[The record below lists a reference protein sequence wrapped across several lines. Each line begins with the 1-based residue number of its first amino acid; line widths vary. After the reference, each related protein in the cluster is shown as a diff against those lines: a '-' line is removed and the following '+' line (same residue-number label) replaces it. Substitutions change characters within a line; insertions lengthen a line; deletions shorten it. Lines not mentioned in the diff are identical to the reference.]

1 PGHCSCGIA
10 IVCVQASV
18 QWTHLKSLFPAIL
31 NLASNAMISTNATC
45 GENGPE
51 MFCKLVE
58 HVPGRPI
65 RNPQCRICDLNSTNP
80 RERHSIMYAI
90 DGTNNWWQ
98 SPSIQNGRQ
107 YHLVTITLDLR
118 QVFQVAYIIIKAAN
132 SPRPGNWILEHSS
145 DGVEFK
151 PWQYYATSDAEC
163 LTRYN
168 IVPRIGPPTYKRD
181 DEVICTSYYSR
192 LMPLEHGEIHTSL
205 INGRPSADDPS
216 QTLLDFTS
224 ARYIRLQLQRIR
236 TLNADLMTLSYRD
249 PKEVDPIVTRRY
261 YYSLKD
267 ISVGGM
273 CICYGHARSC
283 PWDETRMQLKCQ
295 CEHNTCGE
303 SCNECCPGYH
313 QHPWKSGNFTSENVC
328 EKCNCHGKAEDCY
341 YDQNVADRNMSMNTL
356 GQYIGGGVCINC
368 TNNTAGINCETC
380 IDGYYRPQ
388 EVSPHERAPCLP
400 CSCDLS
406 GSRNRICVKD
416 DIQAA
421 SEHPS
426 LAPGQCHCQEGYAGR
441 RCDRCAFGFR
451 GFPHCVRCNC
461 SLIGSINED
470 PCSEPCQCKTNV
482 EGEDCDQCKEGFYNL
497 QERNPE
503 GCTECF
509 CFGVSSLC
517 KSIPWPITQV
527 TDIKN
532 WRVTDIQGVKSVKPQ
547 QDLFDGLNQISINNT
562 EARQGLPALYY
573 WTAPDSYLRNKLT
586 AYGGHLKFTVLY
598 EFPMESLDSE
608 MTSDIDVIIEGNGRT
623 LSTGSDGLLL
633 QPYEEQSVAVRLL
646 PENFVDLVTDNPIDR
661 DRLMTVLANV
671 TRLQIRASYN
681 VARKAIYRL
690 SSVTLDVA
698 NPNAIDVLPAVDV
711 EHCECPPG
719 YTGISCESCGPG
731 FYRVGGILF
740 GGICQQCE
748 CNGHATHCD
757 TDGACSDC
765 QHNTTGPNCD
775 RCLPGLYGDPTQ
787 GTPEDCKPCAC
798 PLLISSNN
806 FSPTCH
812 LNKGGEVICDQCRQG
827 YAGPR
832 CDRCADGYYG
842 NPGIPGGWCSPC
854 FCNGNVDPAE
864 PGHCH
869 PVTGDCLKCLGHT
882 DGRLCERC
890 AEGYYGDALVA
901 KDCRACGCNVN
912 GSYHM
917 ACDRQTGR
925 CECKPNVVGVQCDRC
940 LHGYFGLGT
949 GLGCVPCN
957 CSRLG
962 SISEDCSED
971 GQCRCVLGVTA
982 EKCDRCAH
990 GYYGFQNGGCKP
1002 CDCVHTQNNCAAESG
1017 QCICPPHTQGAKCEL
1032 CAANSWGHDPES
1044 GCKPCNCSEV
1054 GSDSLQCNGTSGQ
1067 CPCRPEFGGGACR
1080 ECAVGYRDYPE
1091 CIACMC
1097 NINGTQP
1104 GSCDPAR
1111 GECSCAQH
1119 TGLCPCKESVSGVR
1133 CDECKTGSF
1142 ALSLSNPAG
1151 CSRCFCSGVSDSC
1164 SELQGL
1170 VRIPLSLTPDQL
1182 SLRVV
1187 SQGNLIGTIE
1197 GVYVQPP
1204 EVLLDAVLVQK
1215 HLKTEPYYW
1224 MLPALFTRDKLLAYG
1239 GTLRYAM
1246 AYYAL
1251 EGSGSL
1257 NLEPQ
1262 ILLKGGQ
1269 NSKIV
1274 IYRDMDTPSNGQQS
1288 QHEIDLTE
1296 HDWKY
1301 FNSVSDAPVTRADFM
1316 SVLSNIEYIL
1326 IKASY
1331 GRGLQQSRI
1340 SNITMEIAMEEDDTH
1355 AGRERAHQI
1364 EICDCPPGYAGLSCQ
1379 VCAPGFYREMTEL
1392 EANVPRSL
1400 NQPCMSC
1407 QCNNH
1412 SNVCDLDTGKCQGC
1426 RDHTAGDH
1434 CEQCAQGY
1442 YGRVNGSINDC
1453 SLCACPRHNSGSFSL
1468 TCVPEGLSDFRCD
1481 SCLPGYE
1488 GQYCQRC
1495 APGYYGDPRVPGGR
1509 CQLCECNRSGS
1520 LHNNCDSLLGH
1531 CLCKSGV
1538 MGRLCDECEPRHV
1551 LVDSDCISCDDDCTG
1566 LLLSDLEKMETMFM
1580 SFNMTGFVPAPF
1592 GLLSSVEDNAIEYKV
1607 EFWVPLKVQ
1616 TYPDC
1621 SVSAGLVEAA
1631 NHLNETLGSD
1641 VALSDSSLRRLQSEI
1656 DNMMDILRQRTF
1668 DQSKATSANEAAEQL
1683 LVRVQTE
1690 FQKPR
1695 RELDEL
1701 KAQIDEILAQRSTEL
1716 HEAQDLVNQ
1725 ALATANETVGLP
1737 LLLLATHTR
1746 LFNAQDKSQNIEE
1759 DRALALTLVQDGRE
1773 IVDSAAN
1780 LAEDVILEQH
1790 KDRLYMWNTKLRMHV
1805 DKLVMEMNKKG
1816 VLDLVYRAEDHAGHL
1831 NNVASLLNSVLSDVR
1846 NVSVNTTVA
1855 AGSEEP
1861 SVGELLEEAEAVI
1874 LEAQSNADAALTL
1887 VSRWLLEPQFAMQLF
1902 FLCPCGI
1909 DTTARVQQA
1918 KESVATA
1925 NLTAAVT
1932 LDKIQGLSLRL
1943 LNASGT
1949 LAQVNETVRKTNEL
1963 INQSAETAVAA
1974 GKRVKE
1980 IETQANYLL
1989 DRLKPLKLLED
2000 NLSRNLSEIKELINQ
2015 ARKQAA
2021 SIKVAVAA
2029 DRDCVRAYQ
2038 PALHSSNHNTLTL
2051 NVKTSEPDNLLFYLG
2066 SSTSTEFLAVEMR
2079 RGRVAF
2085 LWDVGSGTTRLE
2097 YPDLQINNN
2106 KWHRINAARFGRL
2119 GTLSVQDVSVSSLE
2133 KPGLKKTTSPGISTV
2148 LDVNDSTL
2156 VFVGGLSGQVKKAPA
2171 VKVTHFKGCMGETFL
2186 NGMPIGL
2193 WNYREKEGKCGGC
2206 FSRPQNEDHSFHYDG
2221 NGYSVVEKTLR
2232 TTATQIVMH
2241 FSTFSPNGLL
2251 LYLVSSGMRDF
2262 LAVEL
2267 VDGKVRVS
2275 FDLGSGILAL
2285 TSERR
2290 YNNGTW
2296 IKVAF
2301 QRNRKIGLL
2310 AVMDA
2315 FNSTDQEI
2323 KKAESPGG
2331 SLDLNRGTK
2340 DPIYI
2345 GGLPRSGKYRKEVLS
2360 RTFIGCLKNVEIS
2373 RSTFDLLRNSLG
2385 VKKGCR
2391 LQPIRSVTILN
2402 DGYIQLRPK
2411 ALPVVADLMATFATK
2426 NKTGIILAG
2435 FGKSG
2440 RSRSRRQTKLPFF
2453 AIMLVDG
2460 HLEVHINTGDSIHTR
2475 RLVAKDPSGT
2485 LSDGQEHSIIVSRN
2499 KRIVTLQVDEG
2510 NLSEVR
2516 LGSSTDNSPLNI
2528 TKLYVGGVPAG
2539 EGVANLKVAKSF
2551 KGCIKNLAQCAV
2563 DELAKVD
2570 SNSYQFGLTQG
2581 SHMILSLDATTVKR
2595 KFTLQLKIRTFASS
2609 GLVYY
2614 MANQNQVDFAA
2625 LQLWE
2630 GRLRFLFDLGKGAA
2644 IAMLPKPINDG
2655 KWHMVTTEYSKK
2667 RGTVSVDGEE
2677 SSPSMAEG
2685 NLLDV
2690 EGKLYLGGLPQDLI
2704 PKKIKNV
2711 THSVPACISSVSL
2724 NNKPLDTERPLS
2736 ILTVGRC
2743 YTVVQEGTFFDG
2755 TGFAAL
2761 VKGGYR
2767 VRSDMIVEFE
2777 FRTTLRNAVLF
2788 GISSAKVDAIG
2799 LEMVNSK
2806 ILFHVNNGAGRITA
2820 RYEPRDTNGL
2830 CDGKWHKLQA
2840 SKGKHHIELTV
2851 DGITVQANNPH
2862 FQSTSA
2868 DTNDPVYVG
2877 GYPANVK
2884 QNCLTLQTPFQGCVR
2899 NLKLTR
2905 NQQTEAFDLSRAF
2918 DLRGVFPH
2926 SCPGAEH

>member
-1 PGHCSCGIA
+1 MLRPTGLQNPSDLLQFC
-10 IVCVQASV
+10 
-18 QWTHLKSLFPAIL
+18 KSEFFPPLCAGLFPAIL

-527 TDIKN
+527 CVCS
-532 WRVTDIQGVKSVKPQ
+532 RVSLYVCIFIRY
-547 QDLFDGLNQISINNT
+547 LYLNLMFSFLTLMSIVFPS
-562 EARQGLPALYY
+562 Q
-573 WTAPDSYLRNKLT
+573 LT

-671 TRLQIRASYN
+671 TRLRAELEREGMMPIIC
-681 VARKAIYRL
+681 AFRL

-990 GYYGFQNGGCKP
+990 GYYGFQNGA

-1170 VRIPLSLTPDQL
+1170 VRIPL

-1592 GLLSSVEDNAIEYKV
+1592 DLS
-1607 EFWVPLKVQ
+1607 
-1616 TYPDC
+1616 
-1621 SVSAGLVEAA
+1621 
-1631 NHLNETLGSD
+1631 
-1641 VALSDSSLRRLQSEI
+1641 
-1656 DNMMDILRQRTF
+1656 
-1668 DQSKATSANEAAEQL
+1668 
-1683 LVRVQTE
+1683 
-1690 FQKPR
+1690 
-1695 RELDEL
+1695 
-1701 KAQIDEILAQRSTEL
+1701 
-1716 HEAQDLVNQ
+1716 
-1725 ALATANETVGLP
+1725 VGLP

-1780 LAEDVILEQH
+1780 LAEDVVNKTNILEQH

-1831 NNVASLLNSVLSDVR
+1831 NNVASLLNRSYLM
-1846 NVSVNTTVA
+1846 VSAN
-1855 AGSEEP
+1855 SSP
-1861 SVGELLEEAEAVI
+1861 DI
-1874 LEAQSNADAALTL
+1874 
-1887 VSRWLLEPQFAMQLF
+1887 LF
-1902 FLCPCGI
+1902 FHCGGMGRLNGLKEKI
-1909 DTTARVQQA
+1909 DEIRKGAHV
-1918 KESVATA
+1918 
-1925 NLTAAVT
+1925 
-1932 LDKIQGLSLRL
+1932 SLRFNFL
-1943 LNASGT
+1943 PPSFSTPPPHHHFLHF
-1949 LAQVNETVRKTNEL
+1949 
-1963 INQSAETAVAA
+1963 TAVAA

-2551 KGCIKNLAQCAV
+2551 KGCIKNLVLNTELLDFTGALKYKNIGLDSCELSEKPKAELQPDERALDSSPSFIPTDKALKAV
-2563 DELAKVD
+2563 
-2570 SNSYQFGLTQG
+2570 QG
-2581 SHMILSLDATTVKR
+2581 IPSPGKIVRRLGGKNCRSCFPVSFR
-2595 KFTLQLKIRTFASS
+2595 FTLQLKIRTFASS

>member
-1 PGHCSCGIA
+1 MLRPTGLQNPSDLLQFC
-10 IVCVQASV
+10 
-18 QWTHLKSLFPAIL
+18 KSEFFPPLCAGLFPAIL

-283 PWDETRMQLKCQ
+283 PWDETRMCQ

-313 QHPWKSGNFTSENVC
+313 QHPWKSGNFTSEN
-328 EKCNCHGKAEDCY
+328 CNCHGKAEDCY

-368 TNNTAGINCETC
+368 TNNTAPAFN
-380 IDGYYRPQ
+380 YFRPLCD
-388 EVSPHERAPCLP
+388 EVVNS
-400 CSCDLS
+400 
-406 GSRNRICVKD
+406 
-416 DIQAA
+416 
-421 SEHPS
+421 S

-671 TRLQIRASYN
+671 TRLQIRAM
-681 VARKAIYRL
+681 ALMAGMMPIICAFRL

-901 KDCRACGCNVN
+901 KDCPCGCNVN

-1119 TGLCPCKESVSGVR
+1119 TGLCPCKVPSSVSGVR

-1170 VRIPLSLTPDQL
+1170 VRIPVSNL

-1607 EFWVPLKVQ
+1607 
-1616 TYPDC
+1616 
-1621 SVSAGLVEAA
+1621 
-1631 NHLNETLGSD
+1631 
-1641 VALSDSSLRRLQSEI
+1641 R
-1656 DNMMDILRQRTF
+1656 
-1668 DQSKATSANEAAEQL
+1668 AAEQL

-1725 ALATANETVGLP
+1725 ALATANETGR
-1737 LLLLATHTR
+1737 LLR
-1746 LFNAQDKSQNIEE
+1746 SI
-1759 DRALALTLVQDGRE
+1759 
-1773 IVDSAAN
+1773 SSS
-1780 LAEDVILEQH
+1780 LAEL
-1790 KDRLYMWNTKLRMHV
+1790 K
-1805 DKLVMEMNKKG
+1805 
-1816 VLDLVYRAEDHAGHL
+1816 
-1831 NNVASLLNSVLSDVR
+1831 VR
-1846 NVSVNTTVA
+1846 GKCMTQPLNVSA
-1855 AGSEEP
+1855 
-1861 SVGELLEEAEAVI
+1861 
-1874 LEAQSNADAALTL
+1874 
-1887 VSRWLLEPQFAMQLF
+1887 WLN
-1902 FLCPCGI
+1902 
-1909 DTTARVQQA
+1909 V
-1918 KESVATA
+1918 
-1925 NLTAAVT
+1925 
-1932 LDKIQGLSLRL
+1932 SLRFNFL
-1943 LNASGT
+1943 PPSFSTPPPHHHFLHF
-1949 LAQVNETVRKTNEL
+1949 
-1963 INQSAETAVAA
+1963 TAVAA

-2106 KWHRINAARFGRL
+2106 KWHRINAARY
-2119 GTLSVQDVSVSSLE
+2119 VSVPRALAGIDMFLPSLQH
-2133 KPGLKKTTSPGISTV
+2133 PAHSPPPTIILFTCM
-2148 LDVNDSTL
+2148 
-2156 VFVGGLSGQVKKAPA
+2156 QKAPA

-2251 LYLVSSGMRDF
+2251 LYLRDF

-2301 QRNRKIGLL
+2301 QRNRKIG
-2310 AVMDA
+2310 
-2315 FNSTDQEI
+2315 
-2323 KKAESPGG
+2323 
-2331 SLDLNRGTK
+2331 
-2340 DPIYI
+2340 
-2345 GGLPRSGKYRKEVLS
+2345 
-2360 RTFIGCLKNVEIS
+2360 
-2373 RSTFDLLRNSLG
+2373 
-2385 VKKGCR
+2385 
-2391 LQPIRSVTILN
+2391 
-2402 DGYIQLRPK
+2402 K
-2411 ALPVVADLMATFATK
+2411 AL
-2426 NKTGIILAG
+2426 
-2435 FGKSG
+2435 FGHS
-2440 RSRSRRQTKLPFF
+2440 LPTR
-2453 AIMLVDG
+2453 
-2460 HLEVHINTGDSIHTR
+2460 INTMPPLFHIE
-2475 RLVAKDPSGT
+2475 L
-2485 LSDGQEHSIIVSRN
+2485 LSLTSC
-2499 KRIVTLQVDEG
+2499 RIVTLQVDEG

-2551 KGCIKNLAQCAV
+2551 KGCIKNLVLNTEGKNCRSCFPV
-2563 DELAKVD
+2563 
-2570 SNSYQFGLTQG
+2570 SF
-2581 SHMILSLDATTVKR
+2581 R
-2595 KFTLQLKIRTFASS
+2595 FTLQLKIRTFASS

-2655 KWHMVTTEYSKK
+2655 KWHMVKYSKK

-2711 THSVPACISSVSL
+2711 RTAVESAETGSVSL

-2799 LEMVNSK
+2799 LEM

>member
-1592 GLLSSVEDNAIEYKV
+1592 DLS
-1607 EFWVPLKVQ
+1607 
-1616 TYPDC
+1616 
-1621 SVSAGLVEAA
+1621 
-1631 NHLNETLGSD
+1631 
-1641 VALSDSSLRRLQSEI
+1641 
-1656 DNMMDILRQRTF
+1656 
-1668 DQSKATSANEAAEQL
+1668 
-1683 LVRVQTE
+1683 
-1690 FQKPR
+1690 
-1695 RELDEL
+1695 
-1701 KAQIDEILAQRSTEL
+1701 
-1716 HEAQDLVNQ
+1716 
-1725 ALATANETVGLP
+1725 VGLP

-1887 VSRWLLEPQFAMQLF
+1887 VSRWLLEPQAGLELGDELLKLVGLRTQLLQEFAMQLF

-2551 KGCIKNLAQCAV
+2551 KGCIKNLVLNTELLDFTGALKYKNIGLDSCELSEKPKAELQPDERALDSSPSFIPTDKALKAV
-2563 DELAKVD
+2563 
-2570 SNSYQFGLTQG
+2570 QG
-2581 SHMILSLDATTVKR
+2581 IPSPGKIVRRLGSTPLFSRENEQHLVKLHRSLLPSFPVVR
-2595 KFTLQLKIRTFASS
+2595 FTLQLKIRTFASS

>member
-1 PGHCSCGIA
+1 VEFFPPLCAG
-10 IVCVQASV
+10 
-18 QWTHLKSLFPAIL
+18 LFPAIL

-283 PWDETRMQLKCQ
+283 PWDETRMCQ

-406 GSRNRICVKD
+406 GNLHSLTSHSPL
-416 DIQAA
+416 AA
-421 SEHPS
+421 S

-573 WTAPDSYLRNKLT
+573 WTAPDSYLRNKVNWKIL
-586 AYGGHLKFTVLY
+586 ALMAGMM
-598 EFPMESLDSE
+598 P
-608 MTSDIDVIIEGNGRT
+608 IIC
-623 LSTGSDGLLL
+623 
-633 QPYEEQSVAVRLL
+633 A
-646 PENFVDLVTDNPIDR
+646 F
-661 DRLMTVLANV
+661 
-671 TRLQIRASYN
+671 
-681 VARKAIYRL
+681 RL

-1551 LVDSDCISCDDDCTG
+1551 LGSVLACDDDCTG

-1592 GLLSSVEDNAIEYKV
+1592 
-1607 EFWVPLKVQ
+1607 
-1616 TYPDC
+1616 
-1621 SVSAGLVEAA
+1621 
-1631 NHLNETLGSD
+1631 D
-1641 VALSDSSLRRLQSEI
+1641 VSLRFNFLPPS
-1656 DNMMDILRQRTF
+1656 F
-1668 DQSKATSANEAAEQL
+1668 
-1683 LVRVQTE
+1683 
-1690 FQKPR
+1690 
-1695 RELDEL
+1695 
-1701 KAQIDEILAQRSTEL
+1701 STPPPHHHFL
-1716 HEAQDLVNQ
+1716 H
-1725 ALATANETVGLP
+1725 
-1737 LLLLATHTR
+1737 
-1746 LFNAQDKSQNIEE
+1746 F
-1759 DRALALTLVQDGRE
+1759 
-1773 IVDSAAN
+1773 
-1780 LAEDVILEQH
+1780 
-1790 KDRLYMWNTKLRMHV
+1790 
-1805 DKLVMEMNKKG
+1805 
-1816 VLDLVYRAEDHAGHL
+1816 
-1831 NNVASLLNSVLSDVR
+1831 
-1846 NVSVNTTVA
+1846 
-1855 AGSEEP
+1855 
-1861 SVGELLEEAEAVI
+1861 
-1874 LEAQSNADAALTL
+1874 
-1887 VSRWLLEPQFAMQLF
+1887 
-1902 FLCPCGI
+1902 
-1909 DTTARVQQA
+1909 
-1918 KESVATA
+1918 
-1925 NLTAAVT
+1925 
-1932 LDKIQGLSLRL
+1932 
-1943 LNASGT
+1943 
-1949 LAQVNETVRKTNEL
+1949 
-1963 INQSAETAVAA
+1963 TAVAA

-2301 QRNRKIGLL
+2301 QRNRKIG
-2310 AVMDA
+2310 
-2315 FNSTDQEI
+2315 
-2323 KKAESPGG
+2323 
-2331 SLDLNRGTK
+2331 
-2340 DPIYI
+2340 
-2345 GGLPRSGKYRKEVLS
+2345 
-2360 RTFIGCLKNVEIS
+2360 
-2373 RSTFDLLRNSLG
+2373 
-2385 VKKGCR
+2385 
-2391 LQPIRSVTILN
+2391 
-2402 DGYIQLRPK
+2402 K
-2411 ALPVVADLMATFATK
+2411 AL
-2426 NKTGIILAG
+2426 
-2435 FGKSG
+2435 FGHS
-2440 RSRSRRQTKLPFF
+2440 LPTR
-2453 AIMLVDG
+2453 
-2460 HLEVHINTGDSIHTR
+2460 INTMPPLFHIE
-2475 RLVAKDPSGT
+2475 L
-2485 LSDGQEHSIIVSRN
+2485 LSLTSC
-2499 KRIVTLQVDEG
+2499 RIVTLQVDEG

-2539 EGVANLKVAKSF
+2539 EGVANLKVSTGWKWVWLHRGKNCRSCFPVSF
-2551 KGCIKNLAQCAV
+2551 
-2563 DELAKVD
+2563 
-2570 SNSYQFGLTQG
+2570 
-2581 SHMILSLDATTVKR
+2581 R
-2595 KFTLQLKIRTFASS
+2595 FTLQLKIRTFASS

-2655 KWHMVTTEYSKK
+2655 KWHMYSKK